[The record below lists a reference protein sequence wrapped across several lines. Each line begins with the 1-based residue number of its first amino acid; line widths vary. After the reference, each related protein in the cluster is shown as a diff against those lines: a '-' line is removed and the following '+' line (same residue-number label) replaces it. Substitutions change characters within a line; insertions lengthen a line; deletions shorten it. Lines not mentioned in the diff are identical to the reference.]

1 MPVDA
6 GIRGVT
12 IAGLPEVGRPGVK
25 LSPADRDLVAI
36 CRVNCDG
43 RLVRGVTDDV
53 VSILIDVHLV
63 ADEAAVRGDQPR
75 RGLESIGAYWRRR
88 HPGFFQWLGHATF
101 AG

>member
-1 MPVDA
+1 MDA

-43 RLVRGVTDDV
+43 RLVRGVADDV
-53 VSILIDVHLV
+53 VSILIDIHLV
-63 ADEAAVRGDQPR
+63 THEAAIR
-75 RGLESIGAYWRRR
+75 RDHSR
-88 HPGFFQWLGHATF
+88 
-101 AG
+101 